1 MAEITRLHSDQSQ
14 HNDLNSQLI
23 QHNKHLD
30 TELAN
35 TRERNMNDGEE
46 INKVNYTS
54 SMKEKESLS
63 KKNQGLTSS
72 EGQKEL
78 RTEKKTP
85 LTLKPFLI

>member
-54 SMKEKESLS
+54 SMKEKESQDLVAQTRTLEYDIS
-63 KKNQGLTSS
+63 KQLGRIDDLN
-72 EGQKEL
+72 
-78 RTEKKTP
+78 
-85 LTLKPFLI
+85 